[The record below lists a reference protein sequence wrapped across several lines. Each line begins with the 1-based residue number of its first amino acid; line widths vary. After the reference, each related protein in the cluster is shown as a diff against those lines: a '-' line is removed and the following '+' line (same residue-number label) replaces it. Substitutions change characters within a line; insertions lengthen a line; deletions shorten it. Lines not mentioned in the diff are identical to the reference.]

1 MKKKILALMLMV
13 SVVTISI
20 FAGNQLRVLD
30 QDGTQEGLNSNPIY
44 VQIDE
49 DTYKNVETNELFS
62 IDELPEYCRLVGGDG
77 QNDLQKNQMMNSQN
91 QENRKN
97 NQGLGRNSHENN
109 QHKRTN
115 TKSNSGSRNSNSSR
129 NFNNR

>member
-49 DTYKNVETNELFS
+49 DTYKNVETNELCS

-77 QNDLQKNQMMNSQN
+77 QNDLQRNLMMNSYN
-91 QENRKN
+91 QDNR
-97 NQGLGRNSHENN
+97 RND
-109 QHKRTN
+109 QQKRAN
-115 TKSNSGSRNSNSSR
+115 TKSNSGSRNSGSSR
-129 NFNNR
+129 NYQNR